1 MRIGA
6 VENQFGV
13 LVSRQFARDAE
24 AVCGRQ
30 QMGSGDDTE
39 LCAGVRMIG
48 VVNYY
53 AAALGIGDRAREV
66 FDVNQLEGVERLIL
80 IGIAEHFR
88 EVESVSGHT
97 GRQHSGN
104 YKCESR
110 REKSV
115 VLGHLQTPIDATLP
129 LT

>member
-1 MRIGA
+1 MNSPSLRSRDDA
-6 VENQFGV
+6 VLG
-13 LVSRQFARDAE
+13 
-24 AVCGRQ
+24 
-30 QMGSGDDTE
+30 
-39 LCAGVRMIG
+39 AGVGMIG
-48 VVNYY
+48 VVNHY
-53 AAALGIGDRAREV
+53 AALGIGDRTGEV
-66 FDVNQLEGVERLIL
+66 LDVDQLEGVERLIL

-97 GRQHSGN
+97 GRQYRGN

-129 LT
+129 LK